1 MKREISELTPTNS
14 DSLGLGSDPRVCIS
28 NRFPGE
34 TLMLVWAPTLN
45 TPKCINSWE
54 PKVSDF
60 QLYTLSTSAVFTT
73 YYDSLY

>member
-1 MKREISELTPTNS
+1 MKREISELTPTDS

-45 TPKCINSWE
+45 TPKYTMQPINSWE
-54 PKVSDF
+54 PKGSDF
-60 QLYTLSTSAVFTT
+60 
-73 YYDSLY
+73 

>member
-1 MKREISELTPTNS
+1 MKREISELTPTDS

-45 TPKCINSWE
+45 TPECTMQPINSWE
-54 PKVSDF
+54 PKGSDF
-60 QLYTLSTSAVFTT
+60 
-73 YYDSLY
+73 